1 MKIVTKVSIS
11 KLRQVCIKNNYY
23 TAGDCRAYNAMLTMF
38 EGRPVNGDRI
48 EILAKDIKEHSHTD
62 DTVLEIAAEILH
74 DATYRY
80 ITYDNED

>member
-1 MKIVTKVSIS
+1 MKIMTKVSIS
-11 KLRQVCIKNNYY
+11 DLRKVCIKNNYY
-23 TAGDCRAYNAMLTMF
+23 TAGDCKAYDAMLTMF
-38 EGRPVNGDRI
+38 DEVDGEKI

-80 ITYDNED
+80 ITYDDED